1 MQLAFAFSK
10 ICMKIENCLHANK
23 ESCSY
28 TLVAVFESVD
38 SIAKISVFASDSIA
52 AVYRRPKV
60 YGCSRRFITF
70 GYGYGCRRYMKSKAK
85 CSTEGETRGR
95 RPQI

>member
-10 ICMKIENCLHANK
+10 ICMKIENYLHANK

-38 SIAKISVFASDSIA
+38 SIAKISFCFGFYCSIQDSIVA
-52 AVYRRPKV
+52 RTVLHL
-60 YGCSRRFITF
+60 FILA
-70 GYGYGCRRYMKSKAK
+70 C
-85 CSTEGETRGR
+85 
-95 RPQI
+95 

>member
-38 SIAKISVFASDSIA
+38 SIAKISFLLPTPLQHSGFNCNKDCIA
-52 AVYRRPKV
+52 P
-60 YGCSRRFITF
+60 FHF
-70 GYGYGCRRYMKSKAK
+70 GLLMWSLNGG
-85 CSTEGETRGR
+85 
-95 RPQI
+95 